1 MARRMSLY
9 IFYISNFLLFLCLTA
24 SLMQSSKIINNKI
37 FTRPGIIVL
46 ASVQLISILLS
57 FLILI
62 YLFLIS
68 DFNFDLVYFNS
79 HSEKPL
85 IYKLS
90 GVWGNHEGSMLLWI
104 LILVLFNFL
113 FALSKRISERFK
125 DITVAVQS
133 IMIFGFVAFLFFFI
147 KSICIKSKQ
156 FF

>member
-1 MARRMSLY
+1 
-9 IFYISNFLLFLCLTA
+9 
-24 SLMQSSKIINNKI
+24 MQSSKIINNKI
-37 FTRPGIIVL
+37 FTRLVIVL

-85 IYKLS
+85 IYKFS

-104 LILVLFNFL
+104 LILVLFTLYLRSRKEFL
-113 FALSKRISERFK
+113 KDSKISQLRTEYYDLWICRIF
-125 DITVAVQS
+125 I
-133 IMIFGFVAFLFFFI
+133 FFI
-147 KSICIKSKQ
+147 KSICIKSEQ

>member
-1 MARRMSLY
+1 MSLH
-9 IFYISNFLLFLCLTA
+9 IFYISNFLLLLCLTA

-37 FTRPGIIVL
+37 FTRPGVIVL
-46 ASVQLISILLS
+46 AYVQLISILLS

-85 IYKLS
+85 IYKFS

-104 LILVLFNFL
+104 LILVSFNFYL
-113 FALSKRISERFK
+113 PLSKEFLK
-125 DITVAVQS
+125 D
-133 IMIFGFVAFLFFFI
+133 L
-147 KSICIKSKQ
+147 KR
-156 FF
+156 